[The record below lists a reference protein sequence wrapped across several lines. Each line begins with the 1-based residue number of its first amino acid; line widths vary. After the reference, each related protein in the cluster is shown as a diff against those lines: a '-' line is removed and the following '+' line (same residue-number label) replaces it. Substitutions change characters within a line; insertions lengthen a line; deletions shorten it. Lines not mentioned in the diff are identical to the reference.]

1 MQQIPDVR
9 DIVLVGGG
17 HSHVQVLRRF
27 GMRPEPG
34 VRLTLV
40 AREPHTPYSG
50 MLPGFI
56 AGQYSWDDIHID
68 LARLGA
74 FCNARFIADEVIGV
88 DPEDNRVLFVDRPSI
103 RYDALSINTGG
114 VPLKGMPVH
123 DTVLPVKPIGRF
135 IEAWEGLADRTRDHV
150 GLPLAIVG
158 GGPGSVELAVAIAER
173 FGSRFC
179 ITLVTADSALLRG
192 HSNRLRTAIEHV
204 LGLHGIG
211 TETGFTVNNVDNAG
225 LWSASGEFI
234 AAESTLWVTG
244 VEAPKWLAESGF
256 VVDYN
261 GFIRVDRSLR
271 SASHPNVFAAGDV
284 VDLIDQPRPKSGVF
298 AVREGPVLAENLRR
312 FILSKRLRQYRA
324 QRQALA
330 LIRVGRRS
338 AVASRGAWSMRGRWM
353 GGLGNIG

>member
-56 AGQYSWDDIHID
+56 AGQYPWDAIHID

-114 VPLKGMPVH
+114 VPFKGMPVH

-135 IEAWEGLADRTRDHV
+135 IVAWEGLVDRTRDHV
-150 GLPLAIVG
+150 GFPLAIVG
-158 GGPGSVELAVAIAER
+158 GGPGSVELAVAIDAQ
-173 FGSRFC
+173 GS
-179 ITLVTADSALLRG
+179 
-192 HSNRLRTAIEHV
+192 
-204 LGLHGIG
+204 
-211 TETGFTVNNVDNAG
+211 
-225 LWSASGEFI
+225 
-234 AAESTLWVTG
+234 ST
-244 VEAPKWLAESGF
+244 
-256 VVDYN
+256 
-261 GFIRVDRSLR
+261 I
-271 SASHPNVFAAGDV
+271 
-284 VDLIDQPRPKSGVF
+284 Q
-298 AVREGPVLAENLRR
+298 
-312 FILSKRLRQYRA
+312 
-324 QRQALA
+324 
-330 LIRVGRRS
+330 GR
-338 AVASRGAWSMRGRWM
+338 
-353 GGLGNIG
+353 